1 MDRAG
6 ITDPEYNV
14 RGAIVAGIGDAGIY
28 AVATYTTSRR
38 LRPLHG
44 RLATDAVALQFGM
57 RFFLVGPTAVGKTA
71 LAIELA
77 EKFDAEIVNADA
89 FQVYCGLDV
98 LTAKPDAEA
107 QRRVRHHLLG
117 QISLTET
124 MSAAKFRE
132 LACGALADIHL
143 RKKNAIVVGGS
154 GLYLKGITRGF
165 DQVPPPDPKLRQELS
180 VLPLK
185 ELAERL
191 QKLSLELAAR
201 TDLRNPRRVVRAIEI
216 ASASTVIPSEAQ
228 RSRAI
233 PRRDL
238 RAHATGSFDFA
249 EADPRMN
256 PSGVLL
262 LRDRAD
268 LYQRINDRVNAMF
281 RDGVEEE
288 VRALAEVGPTAAS
301 ALGFKEIRALI
312 TGQISREECIA
323 KIQQATRRYAKRQLT
338 WFRHQTSFPQL
349 NLTPFSHREAVR
361 AITQMFHRAQE

>member
-1 MDRAG
+1 
-6 ITDPEYNV
+6 V
-14 RGAIVAGIGDAGIY
+14 KDA
-28 AVATYTTSRR
+28 
-38 LRPLHG
+38 
-44 RLATDAVALQFGM
+44 
-57 RFFLVGPTAVGKTA
+57 FFVVGPTAVGKTA

-117 QISLTET
+117 QISLSET

-132 LACGALADIHL
+132 LACGVLADIHL

-154 GLYLKGITRGF
+154 GLYLKGITHGF
-165 DQVPPPDPKLRQELS
+165 DQVPPPDPKLRDELS
-180 VLPLK
+180 ALPLK

-191 QKLSLELAAR
+191 QKLSPALAAR

-216 ASASTVIPSEAQ
+216 ASASTVVPRASIVAADVVRGP
-228 RSRAI
+228 RS
-233 PRRDL
+233 
-238 RAHATGSFDFA
+238 ATA
-249 EADPRMN
+249 AAC
-256 PSGVLL
+256 GVLL

-281 RDGVEEE
+281 RAGVEEE
-288 VRALAEVGPTAAS
+288 VRVLPEVGPTAAS
-301 ALGFKEIRALI
+301 ALGLEEIQALI
-312 TGQISREECIA
+312 AGQISREECIA

-338 WFRHQTSFPQL
+338 WFRHQTSFPEL

-361 AITQMFHRAQE
+361 AITQMFRRARE